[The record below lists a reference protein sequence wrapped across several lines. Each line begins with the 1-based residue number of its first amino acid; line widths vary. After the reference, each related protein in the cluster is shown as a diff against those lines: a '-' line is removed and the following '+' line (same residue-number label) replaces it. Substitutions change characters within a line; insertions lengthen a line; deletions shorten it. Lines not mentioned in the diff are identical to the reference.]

1 MISESR
7 RRAFLGAMQITTWLP
22 RAELPFAA
30 PSRPELVHYVEP
42 DSILASV
49 DDCEPAIAQP
59 APPTPPSVIPQSVA
73 VPSYAA
79 DAMRAAKP
87 RSAVLEPKKS
97 AAQTQ
102 DAGSSTIDQRIITP
116 PPRFA
121 LQLLRAGNC
130 LLLVEL
136 PTGDSFQSRDP
147 AYLLLKDMLRAAR
160 LPDDPKQ
167 VGDGEPIRW
176 PLLHRGSLEQGA
188 DAARDYVQGV
198 LAAELEEMGCACLWL
213 VGLPALRFAGEVEM
227 DACYRELNIEG
238 IGLALA
244 MPGLEELMEQP
255 THKAKLWKA
264 IRRSMSRWVTGL

>member
-1 MISESR
+1 MP
-7 RRAFLGAMQITTWLP
+7 L
-22 RAELPFAA
+22 AA

-42 DSILASV
+42 DSIFSAV
-49 DDCEPAIAQP
+49 EDCEPAIAQP
-59 APPTPPSVIPQSVA
+59 APPIPPSVIPQSIA
-73 VPSYAA
+73 VSSYAA
-79 DAMRAAKP
+79 DAIRAAKP

-238 IGLALA
+238 IGLALT

-255 THKAKLWKA
+255 TRKAKLWEA